1 MRTRR
6 RSLVL
11 LMAATAT
18 ALMSLVF
25 AQPGH
30 AATSISGGPF
40 AIENIKSGMCIQ
52 TDPANNGP
60 DIQLVQEPC
69 QSADGTPAFTG
80 STVKPAQ
87 RWFFD
92 PIGNG
97 NYHIINEETL
107 NCMRALN
114 NADFAAVQTIDCTT
128 ISDETFSLNPISIVG
143 AFEIRS
149 HIAGGNRCV
158 DVLEGSFAAGATID
172 IFHCTTNLSRNQL
185 NGAQLYFIN

>member
-1 MRTRR
+1 MRKRSK
-6 RSLVL
+6 SLVL
-11 LMAATAT
+11 LLAAASA
-18 ALMSLVF
+18 ALLSLAF
-25 AQPGH
+25 AQPSH

-40 AIENIKSGMCIQ
+40 AIENIDSGMCIQ
-52 TDPANNGP
+52 TNPANNGP

-69 QSADGTPAFTG
+69 QSADGTPAFSG
-80 STVKPAQ
+80 NTVKPAQ

-114 NADFAAVQTIDCTT
+114 NSDFAAVQTIDCTT
-128 ISDETFSLNPISIVG
+128 ISDETFSLNAIQIAG

-149 HIAGGNRCV
+149 HISGGNRCV
-158 DVLEGSFAAGATID
+158 DVLEGSRAAGATID

-185 NGAQLYFIN
+185 NGAQLFFIN